1 MNNFSTIKE
10 RIRYIADYKN
20 IKKEVFFNQ
29 LGMSS
34 ANFRG
39 DNLHRP
45 INSNTLEKL
54 VTLFPDINPVW
65 VLTGKG
71 NVLIAESNK
80 VQEPNINY
88 LPSSAAIPL
97 INPATLVKH
106 REDPLPFHEKD
117 IIDHYVIPKFDGL
130 EIEFFLEIHAD
141 DSMHPN
147 FKSGDL
153 LGCKRI
159 SNEGFMQWGKPHI
172 ILTDQG
178 VIIRNIFPVKEK
190 ENSIECRAED
200 HLNYPPFQIKRTA
213 IHSIAAVLGVI
224 HRA

>member
-97 INPATLVKH
+97 INPATLVKY
-106 REDPLPFHEKD
+106 RQDPLPFHEKD
-117 IIDHYVIPKFDGL
+117 ILDHFIIPKFDGL
-130 EIEFFLEIHAD
+130 DIEFFLEIHAD

-147 FKSGDL
+147 YKNGDL
-153 LGCKRI
+153 LGCKRMN
-159 SNEGFMQWGKPHI
+159 SEHFLQWGKPHVIVTSQGI
-172 ILTDQG
+172 I
-178 VIIRNIFPVKEK
+178 IKNIFPVKEK
-190 ENSIECRAED
+190 DNYIECRAED
-200 HLNYPPFQIKRTA
+200 HRNYPPFQINRTA

-224 HRA
+224 RRA